1 MKREKIVSFTLTD
14 EEYEALYIKVAKRIV
29 MEKRHVTVSTYLRD
43 LVVKDLEEDNTVSTS
58 PDDTDSKQ
66 KNNEWHEFTL
76 DGIDDE

>member
-14 EEYEALYIKVAKRIV
+14 EEYEALYIKVAKRTIKDKKHITISSYV
-29 MEKRHVTVSTYLRD
+29 GDLIREHLNGQNNVSPPE
-43 LVVKDLEEDNTVSTS
+43 V
-58 PDDTDSKQ
+58 DTDSKQ